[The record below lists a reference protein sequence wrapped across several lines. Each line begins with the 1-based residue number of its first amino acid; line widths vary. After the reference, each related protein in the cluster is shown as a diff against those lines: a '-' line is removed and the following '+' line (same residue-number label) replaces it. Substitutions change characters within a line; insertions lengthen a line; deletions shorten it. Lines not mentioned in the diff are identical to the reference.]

1 MLSEALEYPRNSDD
15 WLKTILIGG
24 VLSLF
29 SWLLVPAIL
38 VAGYIVRVLRSA
50 MAGEETP
57 PVFDDWGDLLGDGLR
72 ATVIGLVY
80 GLIPA
85 LVFAVVAVFGGLLA
99 SGNSNLLAGLGGLTI
114 LLGGLVALVLGLAAA
129 YVLPA
134 ALANFAETGRM
145 GAGFSWSTLRP
156 VLFNGAYATAW
167 VTGFAIILVAGIV
180 SGILNIVPLLGAVV
194 GAFVGFF
201 AAVAAYYVIGTAW
214 ADLHP
219 VEPSEP
225 ETIGESPAV

>member
-1 MLSEALEYPRNSDD
+1 MLSEALEYPRARDD

-24 VLSLF
+24 VLTLF
-29 SWLLVPAIL
+29 SWLVVPAIL
-38 VAGYIVRVLRSA
+38 VAGYIVRVLRST

-57 PVFDDWGDLLGDGLR
+57 PVFDDWGDLFGDGLR

-80 GLIPA
+80 GLIPG

-99 SGNSNLLAGLGGLTI
+99 SGDSGLLTGLGGLTI
-114 LLGGLVALVLGLAAA
+114 LLGGLVALILGLAAA

-145 GAGFSWSTLRP
+145 SAGFSWSTLRP
-156 VLFNGAYATAW
+156 VLFNSVYATAW
-167 VTGFAIILVAGIV
+167 ATGFAIVLVAGIV
-180 SGILNIVPLLGAVV
+180 SSVLNVVPFLGVVV

-201 AAVAAYYVIGTAW
+201 AAVAAYYVIGTTW

-219 VEPSEP
+219 AEPSEP
-225 ETIGESPAV
+225 ETVGRSPAV